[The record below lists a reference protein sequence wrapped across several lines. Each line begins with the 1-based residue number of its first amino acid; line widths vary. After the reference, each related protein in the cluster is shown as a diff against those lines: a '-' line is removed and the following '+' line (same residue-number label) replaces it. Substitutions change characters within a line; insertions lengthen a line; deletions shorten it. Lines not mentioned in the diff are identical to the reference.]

1 MLYPLLSNFLA
12 EKNKS
17 IVETKYMRAVEELDT
32 AEITEAR
39 AKAAEYN
46 EMINS
51 AVEKA
56 YTKDAIKTASENY
69 YDLLNIRG
77 DGIMGYVEIPK
88 IKVELPIFH
97 GTDEDTLD
105 SGVGHL
111 MGSSLPV
118 GGIGTHSILTG
129 HSGLAGRVMFSD
141 LNKLE
146 KGDVFYL
153 HVLDDTLAYM
163 VLEINTVLPE
173 DTSKLT
179 IDKSRDSCTLVTCT
193 PYGVNTHRLLIRGE
207 RIPYETA
214 VEQEEQIIEK
224 TDSDVGSTWTEE
236 YVKGLL
242 YGTIGITAIGLLFI
256 SSKHARSKR
265 RPRKRGKHEK
275 I

>member
-46 EMINS
+46 EMISS

-193 PYGVNTHRLLIRGE
+193 P
-207 RIPYETA
+207 
-214 VEQEEQIIEK
+214 
-224 TDSDVGSTWTEE
+224 
-236 YVKGLL
+236 
-242 YGTIGITAIGLLFI
+242 
-256 SSKHARSKR
+256 
-265 RPRKRGKHEK
+265 
-275 I
+275 